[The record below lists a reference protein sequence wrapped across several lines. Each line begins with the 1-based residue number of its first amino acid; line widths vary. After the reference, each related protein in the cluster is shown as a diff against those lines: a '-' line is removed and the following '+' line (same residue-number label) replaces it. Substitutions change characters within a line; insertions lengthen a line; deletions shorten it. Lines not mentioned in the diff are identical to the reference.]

1 MVKVIE
7 KENSKNIL
15 SQTQKFKK
23 AVYLSDILKDIL
35 KISELKVNVRKKKEV
50 KKADTDQK
58 ILED

>member
-15 SQTQKFKK
+15 SQAQKFKK

-35 KISELKVNVRKKKEV
+35 KISELKVNVRKKK
-50 KKADTDQK
+50 KKLKKLTLIK
-58 ILED
+58 RF